1 MQPKIDVF
9 LFCFCLVVFIFFFV
23 RSLYS
28 IYLICFFFLFLFWT
42 VCQIDCGFL
51 FGHRDRS
58 ETHPAYLPTFSVKL
72 SFMRISIYSLYT
84 YYIFFS
90 FYSMYNE
97 WLASMYV
104 CMLFY
109 SRCGKIYIYKK
120 KERKQIKGMGCFI
133 VVLMYCSH
141 SFFF

>member
-1 MQPKIDVF
+1 VKNLDCYFFKFYIYTHAAKNRRFSFLLLSRSVHF
-9 LFCFCLVVFIFFFV
+9 LF
-23 RSLYS
+23 RSK
-28 IYLICFFFLFLFWT
+28 LILNLFNLLFFLFLFWT

-109 SRCGKIYIYKK
+109 SRCGKIYI
-120 KERKQIKGMGCFI
+120 
-133 VVLMYCSH
+133 
-141 SFFF
+141 